1 MKKRYIPLIVAII
14 SIIFSARTS
23 LGGIGGIGQKE
34 ISDKYF
40 TLITPASFTFSI
52 WTLIYITSIIVAIFI
67 AMKKIK
73 VDLYQKL
80 LFSWILLIS
89 SVWLIP
95 WQLDMIGPSFWVI
108 LILFFFTLEFFIK
121 SRKESF
127 LLCFISELFMGW
139 ILVATVANL
148 AVFLTSTGNILNL
161 SQVLIFLIFI
171 FIIDILFLLKYKALT
186 PAIIFV
192 WTSFG
197 IYTEQSDIILKKSL
211 LTLSFVI
218 ILLLLREIFTPKL
231 SWKTKK

>member
-1 MKKRYIPLIVAII
+1 
-14 SIIFSARTS
+14 
-23 LGGIGGIGQKE
+23 
-34 ISDKYF
+34 
-40 TLITPASFTFSI
+40 
-52 WTLIYITSIIVAIFI
+52 
-67 AMKKIK
+67 
-73 VDLYQKL
+73 
-80 LFSWILLIS
+80 
-89 SVWLIP
+89 
-95 WQLDMIGPSFWVI
+95 
-108 LILFFFTLEFFIK
+108 
-121 SRKESF
+121 
-127 LLCFISELFMGW
+127 MGW

-231 SWKTKK
+231 S